1 MSTFELQEDYSS
13 DSSNDTDYIPNA
25 NEIDTEDEHEL
36 VEAAQGEEDFE
47 PKLIT
52 RSKRKKFEAE
62 IETHNNIKKQ
72 KFEEKISKESN
83 TIDEERKNKIDALWA
98 ELNAD
103 DDDYSPMPVKP
114 DDNLANDKSLNDNSV
129 ESDITDKQK
138 LPMSKVPISTNMIT
152 ITKTY
157 KFAGD
162 IITEHKQVPEGSEE
176 AIAFLEEQKEA
187 NEASKTC
194 NEKSNTISTSLKT
207 LSPLS
212 TMITKSSNLQKVKS
226 PLSKNGSNS
235 NGSKFGKS
243 KVSLEQLA
251 TSLKKKPTKLNTLEK
266 SKLDWKK
273 YVEQEQIVDELKYY
287 NKNGYI
293 EKQEFLQRAYER
305 QESEIRSLRKD
316 SRNK

>member
-1 MSTFELQEDYSS
+1 MSTFELQENYSS
-13 DSSNDTDYIPNA
+13 DSSNDADYIPNA
-25 NEIDTEDEHEL
+25 DEIDTEDEHEL
-36 VEAAQGEEDFE
+36 VDAAQGEEDIE

-83 TIDEERKNKIDALWA
+83 TIDEVRKNKIDALWA

-103 DDDYSPMPVKP
+103 DDDYSPIPVKP
-114 DDNLANDKSLNDNSV
+114 DNNLVNDKSLLNNKSV
-129 ESDITDKQK
+129 EKNITDKQK
-138 LPMSKVPISTNMIT
+138 LPITKVPISTNMIT
-152 ITKTY
+152 ITNTY

-176 AIAFLEEQKEA
+176 AIAFLED
-187 NEASKTC
+187 NEVSKAC
-194 NEKSNTISTSLKT
+194 NEKSNPISSTSSKT
-207 LSPLS
+207 LSPL
-212 TMITKSSNLQKVKS
+212 TKSSNLQKVKS
-226 PLSKNGSNS
+226 PLPKNNSTNSSN
-235 NGSKFGKS
+235 KFGKS
-243 KVSLEQLA
+243 KVGLDQLA
-251 TSLKKKPTKLNTLEK
+251 NSLKKKPTKLNTLEK
-266 SKLDWKK
+266 SKMDWKK

-293 EKQEFLQRAYER
+293 EKQEFLQRTYER